1 MTDFSHFEEKHNL
14 NFTDKNLLKQA
25 FIHRSY
31 INENSGIATSH
42 NERLEFLGDAVLE
55 LVTTEELYKRFR
67 DKPEGELTAIRA
79 AMVNTVSISEAATM
93 LEMNEHLLLSKGES
107 KDKGKA
113 REYILAN
120 TFEAMIGAIYLDA
133 GYDKAKE
140 FIAKALFGKIED
152 IVRMKLWRDPKSLV
166 QEKAQEVLNVTPRY
180 ETMEEDGPDHDKN
193 FIIGIFFGNDLIA
206 QGGGKSKQEGEQA
219 AARAAIEIKGWN
231 D

>member
-1 MTDFSHFEEKHNL
+1 MTDFSLFEEKHNL

-31 INENSGIATSH
+31 INENSGVATSH

-67 DKPEGELTAIRA
+67 EKPEGELTAIRA
-79 AMVNTVSISEAATM
+79 AMVNTVSISEAASE
-93 LEMNEHLLLSKGES
+93 LGMNEFLLLSKGES

-120 TFEAMIGAIYLDA
+120 TFEAMTGAIYLDA

-140 FIAKALFGKIED
+140 FIAKALFGKID
-152 IVRMKLWRDPKSLV
+152 SIVRMKLWRDAKSLV
-166 QEKAQEVLNVTPRY
+166 QEKAQEFLNVTPRY
-180 ETMEEDGPDHDKN
+180 ETLEESGPDHDKN
-193 FIIGIFFGNDLIA
+193 FSIGIFFGEELIA
-206 QGGGKSKQEGEQA
+206 KGTGKSKQEGEQEA
-219 AARAAIEIKGWN
+219 AKAALVLKGWQ

>member
-1 MTDFSHFEEKHNL
+1 MTDFSIFEKRHDL
-14 NFTDKNLLKQA
+14 NFKDKDLLKQA

-31 INENSGIATSH
+31 INENSGVATSH

-79 AMVNTVSISEAATM
+79 AMVNTVSISEAATE
-93 LEMNEHLLLSKGES
+93 LGMNEFLLLSKGEA

-120 TFEAMIGAIYLDA
+120 TFEAMTGAIYLDA

-140 FIAKALFGKIED
+140 FIAKALFGKIES
-152 IVRMKLWRDPKSLV
+152 IVRMKLWRDAKSLV
-166 QEKAQEVLNVTPRY
+166 QEKSQEILNVTPRY
-180 ETMEEDGPDHDKN
+180 ETLEETGPDHDKN
-193 FIIGIFFGNDLIA
+193 FTIGIFFGNDLIA
-206 QGGGKSKQEGEQA
+206 KGTGKSKQEAEQSSA
-219 AARAAIEIKGWN
+219 KAAIELKGWS